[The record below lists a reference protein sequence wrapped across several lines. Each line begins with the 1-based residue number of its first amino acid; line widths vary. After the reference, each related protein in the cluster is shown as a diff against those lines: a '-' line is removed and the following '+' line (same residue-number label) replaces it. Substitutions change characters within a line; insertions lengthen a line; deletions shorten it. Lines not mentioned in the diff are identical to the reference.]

1 MSAVLAC
8 DNRAMGRH
16 ARSRLTALAVVA
28 PLVWTAVQCGG
39 GGPAAPSPGA
49 GPPAV
54 FVGAG
59 DIADCGP
66 GAAMTARLLDALGGT
81 IFTAGDNAYQSGSE
95 AEFATCF
102 APTWGRHL
110 ARIRPSPGNHDYVTA
125 GAAGYFG
132 YFGDRAGPAG
142 RGYYSFDL
150 GAWHIVSLNS
160 NVSVAAGSEQDRWLA
175 ADLAAAR
182 QRCVL
187 AFWHHPRFS
196 SALHGSD
203 ASLTDV
209 WRTLYDARADLVVNG
224 HDHTYERFGPQTP
237 SGAAD
242 SIRGIREFVV
252 GTGGAPL
259 YPFMRIEPNSEV
271 RYNGGWG
278 VLKLSLDET
287 GYAWTFIPAEGAA
300 FADSGTGVCVP

>member
-1 MSAVLAC
+1 MGHAARSRRAVLAV
-8 DNRAMGRH
+8 
-16 ARSRLTALAVVA
+16 LA
-28 PLVWTAVQCGG
+28 PLLWTAVQCGG
-39 GGPAAPSPGA
+39 SPGAPSPNL

-66 GAAMTARLLDALGGT
+66 GAAATARLLDALGGT
-81 IFTAGDNAYQSGSE
+81 IFTAGDNAYDAGTE
-95 AEFATCF
+95 ADFAACF

-110 ARIRPSPGNHDYVTA
+110 ARIRPSPGNHDYLTA
-125 GAAGYFG
+125 GAAGYFA

-196 SALHGSD
+196 SSLHGSD
-203 ASLTDV
+203 ARLTDM

-224 HDHTYERFGPQTP
+224 HDHSYERFAPQTP

-242 SIRGIREFVV
+242 PIRGIREFVV

-259 YPFMRIEPNSEV
+259 YPFVQIEPNSEV

-287 GYAWTFIPAEGAA
+287 GYAWAFIPAEGAA

>member
-1 MSAVLAC
+1 MPSAEC
-8 DNRAMGRH
+8 RH
-16 ARSRLTALAVVA
+16 GVAVDRDVSAHGFSHHTAEEANVGTANAVRGFGDVR
-28 PLVWTAVQCGG
+28 GG
-39 GGPAAPSPGA
+39 
-49 GPPAV
+49 
-54 FVGAG
+54 G

-66 GAAMTARLLDALGGT
+66 GAAMTARLLDALAGT
-81 IFTAGDNAYQSGSE
+81 IFTAGDNAYDAGTE

-110 ARIRPSPGNHDYVTA
+110 ARIRPSPGTHDYVTA

-203 ASLTDV
+203 PSLTDL
-209 WRTLYDARADLVVNG
+209 WRALYDARADLVVNG
-224 HDHTYERFGPQTP
+224 HDHTYERFAPQTP

-259 YPFMRIEPNSEV
+259 YSFVRIEPNSEV

-278 VLKLSLDET
+278 VLSCRST
-287 GYAWTFIPAEGAA
+287 TPAMRGPSCPPKAPR
-300 FADSGTGVCVP
+300 SPTVVPVSVCR

>member
-1 MSAVLAC
+1 M
-8 DNRAMGRH
+8 
-16 ARSRLTALAVVA
+16 
-28 PLVWTAVQCGG
+28 
-39 GGPAAPSPGA
+39 A

-66 GAAMTARLLDALGGT
+66 GAAATARLLDAVGGT
-81 IFTAGDNAYQSGSE
+81 IFTAGDNAYDAGTE

-110 ARIRPSPGNHDYVTA
+110 ARVRPSPGNHDYVTP
-125 GAAGYFG
+125 GAAGYFA

-187 AFWHHPRFS
+187 AYWHHPRFS

-203 ASLTDV
+203 ASLTDL

-224 HDHTYERFGPQTP
+224 HDHTYERFAPQTP
-237 SGAAD
+237 SGGAD
-242 SIRGIREFVV
+242 PVRGIREFVV

-259 YPFMRIEPNSEV
+259 YPFVQIEPNSEV

-287 GYAWTFIPAEGAA
+287 GYAWTFIPADGAA

>member
-1 MSAVLAC
+1 
-8 DNRAMGRH
+8 MGRH
-16 ARSRLTALAVVA
+16 TRFRRTALAVVA
-28 PLVWTAVQCGG
+28 PLVWTAVRCGG
-39 GGPAAPSPGA
+39 GSPAAPSPA
-49 GPPAV
+49 TAPPAV

-66 GAAMTARLLDALGGT
+66 GAASTARLLDALGGT
-81 IFTAGDNAYQSGSE
+81 IFTAGDNAYGAGTE

-110 ARIRPSPGNHDYVTA
+110 ARIRPSPGNHDYATA

-132 YFGDRAGPAG
+132 YFGERAGPSG

-160 NVSVAAGSEQDRWLA
+160 NVSVAAGSEEDRWLA

-203 ASLTDV
+203 ASLTDL

-224 HDHTYERFGPQTP
+224 HDHTYERFAPQTP

-259 YPFMRIEPNSEV
+259 YPFVQIAPNSEV
-271 RYNGGWG
+271 RYNAGWG

-287 GYAWTFIPAEGAA
+287 GYAWTFIPADGAA
-300 FADSGTGVCVP
+300 FADSGTGRCVP

>member
-1 MSAVLAC
+1 M
-8 DNRAMGRH
+8 
-16 ARSRLTALAVVA
+16 
-28 PLVWTAVQCGG
+28 WTVVQCGG
-39 GGPAAPSPGA
+39 GSPGAPSPSVE
-49 GPPAV
+49 PPAV

-66 GAAMTARLLDALGGT
+66 GAAATARLLDVLGGT
-81 IFTAGDNAYQSGSE
+81 IFTAGDNAYDAGTE
-95 AEFATCF
+95 AQFATCF

-110 ARIRPSPGNHDYVTA
+110 ARMRPSPGNHDYVTA
-125 GAAGYFG
+125 GAAGYFA

-160 NVSVAAGSEQDRWLA
+160 NVSVTAGSEQDRWLA

-203 ASLTDV
+203 ASMTDL

-224 HDHTYERFGPQTP
+224 HDHAYERFAPQTP

-242 SIRGIREFVV
+242 ATRGIREFVV

-259 YPFMRIEPNSEV
+259 YPFVQIEPNSEV

-287 GYAWTFIPAEGAA
+287 SYAWTFIPAEGAA